1 MKQTFT
7 KKDLLTGDIIE
18 ERNGDRGVVILE
30 KDCILYQAGGLD
42 ELDIFTDD
50 LFIDGP
56 AREGDIFRVY
66 RDPDGHAGFQKLYD
80 AQPVF
85 RRINNR
91 ATRER
96 AAELD
101 AKYDT
106 KRGKALTLVLEPC
119 FRRCDRMYVDFHDKR
134 EPDMALSEA
143 PSMTALGKI
152 KADRTFVRLPNTE
165 NLYLIYNRY
174 QEERCLKGREKGE
187 ELGRFRGD
195 SPIVSIPENDLHIY
209 SRSLVVRMN
218 TSGAIEDLQ
227 DGDIDKI
234 RPFLCDMELPK
245 QEATS

>member
-1 MKQTFT
+1 
-7 KKDLLTGDIIE
+7 
-18 ERNGDRGVVILE
+18 
-30 KDCILYQAGGLD
+30 
-42 ELDIFTDD
+42 
-50 LFIDGP
+50 
-56 AREGDIFRVY
+56 
-66 RDPDGHAGFQKLYD
+66 
-80 AQPVF
+80 
-85 RRINNR
+85 
-91 ATRER
+91 
-96 AAELD
+96 
-101 AKYDT
+101 
-106 KRGKALTLVLEPC
+106 
-119 FRRCDRMYVDFHDKR
+119 MYVDFNDKR
-134 EPDMALSEA
+134 EPDIALSEA

-218 TSGAIEDLQ
+218 TSGTIEDLQ

-234 RPFLCDMELPK
+234 SPFLYNMQLPK